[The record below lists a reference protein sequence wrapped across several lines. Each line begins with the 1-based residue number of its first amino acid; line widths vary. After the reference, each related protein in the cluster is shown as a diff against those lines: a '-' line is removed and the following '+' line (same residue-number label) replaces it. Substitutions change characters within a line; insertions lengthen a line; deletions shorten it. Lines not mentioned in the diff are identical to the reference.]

1 MNTKKLTFTFLL
13 ILSFLVFS
21 TPTVGGL
28 QHHPYD
34 NLVVAKSAS
43 DDTKILYNEKD
54 NAKAVFN
61 NNHRSLHVT
70 DEDIHL
76 MAKVVYGESR
86 GEPYD
91 GKVAVASV
99 ILNRARDKK
108 FPKTIEQVIKQR
120 GAFSCVKNGSIEVTP
135 TEECY
140 SAVFDA
146 LKGVD
151 PTNNALFFYNPQIA
165 TCSWMKNTKKEN
177 QRSIG
182 RHVFFVIN

>member
-1 MNTKKLTFTFLL
+1 MNTKKINFTFLL

-21 TPTVGGL
+21 TPTVNAINKY
-28 QHHPYD
+28 PYE
-34 NLVVAKSAS
+34 NLVVAKTNSE
-43 DDTKILYNEKD
+43 DTKILYNEKD
-54 NAKAVFN
+54 SAKAVFN

-70 DEDIHL
+70 DKDIYI
-76 MAKVVYGESR
+76 MAQVVYGESR
-86 GEPYD
+86 GEPYK

-99 ILNRARDKK
+99 ILNRARNKK
-108 FPKTIEQVIKQR
+108 FPKTIQQVIKQK
-120 GAFSCVKNGSIEVTP
+120 GAFSCVKNGTIKVTP

-146 LKGVD
+146 LKGID

-177 QRSIG
+177 QKSIG
-182 RHVFFVIN
+182 RHVFFVTN